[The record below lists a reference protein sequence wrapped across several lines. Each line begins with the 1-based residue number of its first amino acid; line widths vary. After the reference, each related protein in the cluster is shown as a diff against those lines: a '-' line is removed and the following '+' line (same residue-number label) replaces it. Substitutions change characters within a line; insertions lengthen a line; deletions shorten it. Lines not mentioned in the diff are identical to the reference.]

1 MEPLE
6 LTGGPQVLAHAD
18 TLASLLDDDT
28 TCAVL
33 PVPDD
38 AAAAARLCSALGADE
53 PIGADVTLVISTS
66 GSTGTP
72 KGAQHTAAG
81 LRASARATE
90 TFLGGPGN
98 WLLTLP
104 PHHIA
109 GLQVLLRAL
118 GAGFRPG
125 IVDVRAGFGLDDFV
139 RAADGL
145 DGPRRYTSLVPT
157 QLIKVLDSPAATAA
171 ARTFDAVL
179 VGGAATPE
187 LLQRKA
193 IDAGVAIVR
202 TYGMSETA
210 GGCVYDGVP
219 LDGVEVHID
228 TPEGGGPG
236 RIVLGGPMVAHGYRN
251 LPDHPAFG
259 SPPSGP
265 RDGAR
270 RFRTDDLGVVEAGLL
285 RVVGRADQAIST
297 GGLTVLPEVVE
308 EVILSDPSVAEC
320 AVLGL
325 PDPRLGEKVVAVV
338 VPSGADASGVDVPGV
353 DRDAVMRLVAAR
365 LDRFAAPREVFVVD
379 ALPMRGPGKPDRTA
393 LRKLLSDKNP
403 D

>member
-1 MEPLE
+1 MRPLE

-53 PIGADVTLVISTS
+53 PIGANVTLVISTS

-171 ARTFDAVL
+171 ARTFNAVL